1 MLYIYIYIYIQ
12 VGANK
17 TCPHPFTSFGQG
29 QVMYDWDLVV
39 FAIPIVRHGK
49 MGQIHL
55 TRNPINPFKNDM
67 F

>member
-1 MLYIYIYIYIQ
+1 MLYIYIP

-17 TCPHPFTSFGQG
+17 TCPHPFTSLGQG
-29 QVMYDWDLVV
+29 QVMQDWDWDV

-49 MGQIHL
+49 MGQTRL
-55 TRNPINPFKNDM
+55 TRNSIDPFKNDM